1 MPKNQGK
8 AILTVN
14 VTASAA
20 VAANRFVTAAG
31 AQAAANSTPIGV
43 ARTAAA
49 NGTLFSADVIGI
61 TTCEASAA
69 IADNAR
75 LNVAADGKVVT
86 ASSTHPVVGIAL
98 SAATADGDP
107 ITVLLIQT

>member
-1 MPKNQGK
+1 MPKNQSK

-20 VAANRFVTAAG
+20 ITANRFVTAGG
-31 AQAAANSTPIGV
+31 ALAAANSTPIGV
-43 ARTAAA
+43 ARTNAAS
-49 NGTLFSADVIGI
+49 GELFAADVVGI
-61 TTCEASAA
+61 TTCIASAA

-75 LNVAADGKVVT
+75 LNVAANGQVVT

-98 SAATADGDP
+98 GEATAAGHE